1 MLSINISTDSD
12 YILVTLKGHLDGSQT
27 GPVSQKIGLALTP
40 NEREEGI
47 KTNLIIDIGGL
58 SYMSSGGLGILLAFH
73 RKVKEAGRRMIICN
87 PSTMVASLLDTTGM
101 YGIFQVQ
108 PSVASAVRTLKD

>member
-1 MLSINISTDSD
+1 MLSINISSDSD

-40 NEREEGI
+40 DESEEGI

-58 SYMSSGGLGILLAFH
+58 SYMSSAGLGTLLAFH
-73 RKVKEAGRRMIICN
+73 RKVKDAGRRMIICN
-87 PSTMVASLLDTTGM
+87 PSPMVSGLLDTTGM
-101 YGIFQVQ
+101 YGVFQVQ
-108 PSVASAVRTLKD
+108 PSVASAVKTIKE

>member
-1 MLSINISTDSD
+1 MLTINISSESE

-40 NEREEGI
+40 NDSEEGI
-47 KTNLIIDIGGL
+47 TTNLIIDISNL
-58 SYMSSGGLGILLAFH
+58 SYISSGGLGILLAFH

-87 PSTMVASLLDTTGM
+87 PSPMVAGLLDTTGM
-101 YGIFQVQ
+101 YGVFQVQ
-108 PSVASAVRTLKD
+108 PSVDSAVRTLKV